1 MAAGGG
7 AGGGYMGR
15 GGGPDAGSMS
25 ANAFGGTSGKGKD
38 VQEAK
43 NQLMGVISAEE
54 AQRNPQNAIATP
66 ASPTGYVSKYGGWG
80 TAKGIESSLIGAGVL
95 DPKYGPTAPPVVVGG
110 YNPNI
115 GPHYSGPVRDI
126 SPRSRTSSG
135 VVESPWGV
143 NPKQPGSLAIPKE
156 QINLYGLDVYDD
168 LLAPALGSTLGSLT
182 TKSALDAFKNST
194 LGQLLGAQ
202 TATDL
207 ATGVGV
213 GSAVYGAGQALKDF
227 MQNAGFTVTEEGPSK
242 KGEIPGADVGPSMNL
257 NFQGM
262 EGVSVDPIGNA
273 VLDLSRAFA
282 SNYDN
287 PVAYNNAVIDALG
300 KVSSNTAAIS
310 KAGGDPTLAV
320 IQREIA
326 QKAAEKLIAQ
336 EAARN
341 NNIVNIPVAEGPAVN
356 VKITKAPKRPKYG
369 KEAANYVDPG
379 PSPAQIA
386 AASVVADQAKFKE
399 LPKRI
404 QKELRSGKQPTG
416 SDRDVDR
423 AMAIINPPKPY
434 NPPSESHLQFRGGS
448 GGGR

>member
-1 MAAGGG
+1 MSGGGG
-7 AGGGYMGR
+7 AGGGNMGR
-15 GGGPDAGSMS
+15 GGGPDAGTMD
-25 ANAFGGTSGKGKD
+25 ADAFGGTSSRDKD

-43 NQLMGVISAEE
+43 NQLMGVISVEE
-54 AQRNPQNAIATP
+54 ARRNPQNAIATP
-66 ASPTGYVSKYGGWG
+66 ASPTGYVSKYGGYG
-80 TAKGIESSLIGAGVL
+80 IAKGIESSLIGAGAL

-143 NPKQPGSLAIPKE
+143 NPREAAPPLKNQFAVDEQDVLEAIAA
-156 QINLYGLDVYDD
+156 YGLENVYQG
-168 LLAPALGSTLGSLT
+168 LNPQSTPVPA
-182 TKSALDAFKNST
+182 F
-194 LGQLLGAQ
+194 
-202 TATDL
+202 
-207 ATGVGV
+207 TGFLQ
-213 GSAVYGAGQALKDF
+213 QALPVISMTYGLGEAAKKGLIA
-227 MQNAGFTVTEEGPSK
+227 AGFSPVEEGPSK

-273 VLDLSRAFA
+273 VLDLTRSFV

-287 PVAYNNAVIDALG
+287 PAAYNNAVIDAINNLSS
-300 KVSSNTAAIS
+300 VST
-310 KAGGDPTLAV
+310 AGGDPTANV
-320 IQREIA
+320 AQREAAEQRAAAAKIAA
-326 QKAAEKLIAQ
+326 QKAAESLILQ

-341 NNIVNIPVAEGPAVN
+341 NNIVNIPMAEGPAVN
-356 VKITKAPKRPKYG
+356 VKITKAPARPKYG

-423 AMAIINPPKPY
+423 AMALLKPPA
-434 NPPSESHLQFRGGS
+434 PPPPRPGTTAFREGGY
-448 GGGR
+448 GR